1 MQVLSLGW
9 EDPLEEEM
17 ETHSSIL
24 AWEIPWTEKS
34 GGLKFMES
42 QESDTTKHV
51 CGNSSGSL
59 SCYSIK
65 FLNLTCCYLKYYQD
79 IKPHYLLVF
88 MFGVCLPHY
97 KVNSNRLGNSSIFYC
112 SISECKI
119 VVDL

>member
-24 AWEIPWTEKS
+24 AWEIPWTENP
-34 GGLKFMES
+34 GGLQFMGS

-59 SCYSIK
+59 SYYSIR
-65 FLNLTCCYLKYYQD
+65 FLNLTCHYLKYSQD
-79 IKPHYLLVF
+79 LKPPYLLVF
-88 MFGVCLPHY
+88 MFGVCLPH
-97 KVNSNRLGNSSIFYC
+97 
-112 SISECKI
+112 
-119 VVDL
+119 